1 MYWDHVQID
10 EINKRLELIEKVFIK
25 IMQHDV
31 RLHTLEFNSNIQP
44 QPSSMER
51 LMDFQYRLE
60 RLESYLLNGE
70 KQ

>member
-1 MYWDHVQID
+1 MYWDQEQINV
-10 EINKRLELIEKVFIK
+10 INKRLELIEKVFIK

-31 RLHTLEFNSNIQP
+31 RLHTLEFNSNTP
-44 QPSSMER
+44 VQPSSAER
-51 LMDFQYRLE
+51 LMDMQHRLE